1 MPKGTGIVYSFEART
16 RSTVGTHSESVA
28 VLVVRRMVA
37 AVGAWAQRTRLR
49 SQRREASRKLCA
61 PPKIPK
67 VKLLRHRISTSID
80 SSLVL
85 AGVIPSVISEDFTI
99 PRVCPLS
106 KNLLTE
112 ADTREMRDLGM

>member
-1 MPKGTGIVYSFEART
+1 MPKGTGIVYLFEART

-67 VKLLRHRISTSID
+67 VKLLRHRISLD
-80 SSLVL
+80 SSLVS
-85 AGVIPSVISEDFTI
+85 AGVCEAVNHLTQAHLGRTGLTNPGTVRALVSVQTSLW
-99 PRVCPLS
+99 P
-106 KNLLTE
+106 
-112 ADTREMRDLGM
+112 

>member
-67 VKLLRHRISTSID
+67 VKLVMSQKKFRS
-80 SSLVL
+80 
-85 AGVIPSVISEDFTI
+85 
-99 PRVCPLS
+99 
-106 KNLLTE
+106 
-112 ADTREMRDLGM
+112 DLGFSWREELAWYLVI